1 MLSYDEKKN
10 EIITEQ
16 VSIILGT
23 NFVISFQE
31 GIEGDVFEPVRER
44 IRGHKGRIRHSGPD
58 YLTYR
63 LLDAVVDNY
72 FIILEKLG
80 QKIELLEKELLDNP
94 TSKTLQKIHH
104 FKNEMIFLRKTIW
117 PLREVISTLQ
127 RDDSALIN
135 EVTRIYLRDVYDH
148 SIQVMDSIESIRD
161 MLSGMLDIYLST
173 MNNKLNQ
180 VMKVLTIIATIFM
193 PPTFIVGVY
202 GMNFKYMPE
211 LDWKY
216 GYPLILLIMFV
227 ITVTMLVIFRKK
239 KWI

>member
-1 MLSYDEKKN
+1 
-10 EIITEQ
+10 
-16 VSIILGT
+16 
-23 NFVISFQE
+23 
-31 GIEGDVFEPVRER
+31 
-44 IRGHKGRIRHSGPD
+44 
-58 YLTYR
+58 
-63 LLDAVVDNY
+63 
-72 FIILEKLG
+72 
-80 QKIELLEKELLDNP
+80 
-94 TSKTLQKIHH
+94 
-104 FKNEMIFLRKTIW
+104 MIFLRKTIW

-202 GMNFKYMPE
+202 GMNFKYMTE

-216 GYPLILLIMFV
+216 GYPLVLLIMLT
-227 ITVTMLVIFRKK
+227 IAVTMLVVFRKK